1 MRKLAA
7 GVVAVIAFA
16 VAGAAPAIA
25 SHGGGG
31 GGGGGGGTP
40 APTPAGTAAVSISA
54 STVDFGAQALGTTSA
69 PRTITITDTGTA
81 PVFFNGTPQSGL
93 DFNRTSDNC
102 VGIQIAPGAS
112 CTMTVVF
119 QPTVT
124 GPRSSTIS
132 VIDTA
137 GTQ

>member
-1 MRKLAA
+1 MRKLA
-7 GVVAVIAFA
+7 GGVAVGIALALCGAGPA
-16 VAGAAPAIA
+16 VA
-25 SHGGGG
+25 SHGGGS
-31 GGGGGGGTP
+31 GGGGGGTA
-40 APTPAGTAAVSISA
+40 APPPAGTPAVSLSPSA
-54 STVDFGAQALGTTSA
+54 VDFGAQALGTTSA
-69 PRTITITDTGTA
+69 PRSVTITDTGTA